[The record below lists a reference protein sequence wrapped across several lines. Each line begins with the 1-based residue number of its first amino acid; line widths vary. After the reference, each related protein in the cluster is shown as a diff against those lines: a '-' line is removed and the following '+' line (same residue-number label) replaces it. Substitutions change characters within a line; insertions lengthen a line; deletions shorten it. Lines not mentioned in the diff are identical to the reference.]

1 MKGAIRKNL
10 LTERIDIVKPL
21 GWYRDSPTLTDVDVK
36 YLLLYFEENYGLTVE
51 KKIIDAVAVI
61 ANENRYHPVCDF
73 LNALHWDGTER
84 IRFCLHRFLGSD
96 TDDYTYEAL
105 KLFLLGAISRAFKPG
120 CKFEVMLCL
129 VGGQGAG
136 KSSFFRLLAVNDDWF
151 SDDLKKLEDENV
163 YRKMQGH
170 WIIEMSEMIAT
181 ANAKSIEEI
190 KSFLS
195 RQKETYKIP
204 YETHPADRKRQ
215 CVFGGSSNTLDF
227 LPLDRTGN
235 RRFVPVM
242 VYPERAEVHI
252 LADEQASREYINQM
266 WAEAMEIY
274 RSGNFRLRFSP
285 AMNAYLKAHQKD
297 FMPEDTKAGQI
308 LDYLERYSGSMVCSK
323 QLYKE
328 ALGHDYDEP
337 KQWELREIND
347 IMNNAVTGW
356 RAFSN
361 PRYFPEPYRRQK
373 GWERIR
379 NDNEPDNSMD
389 GWFSGNPDRGNGTVR
404 ASGRMVEAKIKA
416 RCRFGC
422 RAGCR
427 SGCRA
432 KIPKALIL
440 RHFSL
445 SDNHDN
451 QYYKEKGNSKKI
463 VSPDKEKRFS
473 DVRCRNFVVRPF
485 LVGLFSFKEE
495 YRMTNIVN
503 STLPTPNN
511 HSEKNKPDGVF
522 VIKQGKTNYK
532 VKVFFDHSSGLT
544 AEDRLKRIIQ
554 AEAERESA

>member
-1 MKGAIRKNL
+1 MNSELQDTQPSMTVEEVRGSLDLTDNGAIKNSIRNCL
-10 LTERIDIVKPL
+10 TVFQNDPVLQGAVRYNILTERIDIVKPL
-21 GWYRDSPTLTDVDVK
+21 WWSKQTATLTDTDLNYLMLYLEDK
-36 YLLLYFEENYGLTVE
+36 YSLTSE
-51 KKIIDAVAVI
+51 KKIQKALSII
-61 ANENRYHPVCDF
+61 ADSNKYHPIRDY
-73 LNALHWDGTER
+73 LNGLEWDGTER

-151 SDDLKKLEDENV
+151 SDDLKKLDDENV

-389 GWFSGNPDRGNGTVR
+389 GFQ
-404 ASGRMVEAKIKA
+404 E
-416 RCRFGC
+416 
-422 RAGCR
+422 
-427 SGCRA
+427 
-432 KIPKALIL
+432 IPTEEMEQL
-440 RHFSL
+440 
-445 SDNHDN
+445 
-451 QYYKEKGNSKKI
+451 
-463 VSPDKEKRFS
+463 
-473 DVRCRNFVVRPF
+473 
-485 LVGLFSFKEE
+485 GLPEE
-495 YRMTNIVN
+495 W
-503 STLPTPNN
+503 L
-511 HSEKNKPDGVF
+511 
-522 VIKQGKTNYK
+522 KQK
-532 VKVFFDHSSGLT
+532 
-544 AEDRLKRIIQ
+544 
-554 AEAERESA
+554 

>member
-1 MKGAIRKNL
+1 MEQNQKGKVYNTAANYKRVLQADPLLKGAIRKNL
-10 LTERIDIVKPL
+10 LTERIDIVRSL
-21 GWYRDSPTLTDVDVK
+21 GWYRDSPTLTDVDIK

-51 KKIIDAVAVI
+51 KKIEDAVKVI

-73 LNALHWDGTER
+73 LNGLEWDGTER
-84 IRFCLHRFLGSD
+84 IRYCLHHFLGSD

-105 KLFLLGAISRAFKPG
+105 NLFLLGAISRAFKPG

-136 KSSFFRLLAVNDDWF
+136 KSTFFRMLAINDDWF
-151 SDDLKKLEDENV
+151 SDDLKKLDDENV

-242 VYPERAEVHI
+242 VYPERADVHI
-252 LADEQASREYINQM
+252 LADEQESRAYIRQV

-274 RSGNFRLRFSP
+274 RSGNFRLKFSTE
-285 AMNAYLKAHQKD
+285 MDDFLKAHQRE

-308 LDYLERYSGSMVCSK
+308 LDYLDSYTGSVVCSK
-323 QLYKE
+323 QLYRE
-328 ALGHDYDEP
+328 ALGHPCEEP

-356 RAFSN
+356 QPFSN
-361 PRYFPEPYRRQK
+361 PRHFPAPYLRQK
-373 GWERIR
+373 GWERIER
-379 NDNEPDNSMD
+379 PDN
-389 GWFSGNPDRGNGTVR
+389 GSGDFQELT
-404 ASGRMVEAKIKA
+404 EAAMKQME
-416 RCRFGC
+416 F
-422 RAGCR
+422 
-427 SGCRA
+427 
-432 KIPKALIL
+432 PK
-440 RHFSL
+440 
-445 SDNHDN
+445 
-451 QYYKEKGNSKKI
+451 EW
-463 VSPDKEKRFS
+463 
-473 DVRCRNFVVRPF
+473 
-485 LVGLFSFKEE
+485 
-495 YRMTNIVN
+495 
-503 STLPTPNN
+503 
-511 HSEKNKPDGVF
+511 
-522 VIKQGKTNYK
+522 
-532 VKVFFDHSSGLT
+532 
-544 AEDRLKRIIQ
+544 LK
-554 AEAERESA
+554 